1 VLGFKCF
8 LSPSGVP
15 EFGHVSDADL
25 DAAAPVLARLGL
37 PLLAHAEDPAFLRA
51 PAGDPRHYR
60 TWLASRPEQA
70 EVAAVR
76 RLARLAARGSFP
88 VHVVHVACG
97 EVIDEARRLGAGGV
111 PISLETCPHYLWF
124 AAEDI
129 PDAAP
134 AFKCAPPIRQA
145 RHRSALW
152 DALREGEVTIVASD
166 HSPCPPALK
175 AGADLIAAWG
185 GIASLELGLAAVW
198 TGARMRGFTPADLAR
213 WMSEAPARL
222 AGLVDRKGAIAPGY
236 DADLIAFDPAAE
248 RTVDPTRLQQRH
260 PVTPYA
266 GRALAGRVVRTWLR
280 GEPVW
285 DGEQVAAG
293 PPRGRMLLRGMERA
307 GAVR

>member
-1 VLGFKCF
+1 
-8 LSPSGVP
+8 
-15 EFGHVSDADL
+15 
-25 DAAAPVLARLGL
+25 
-37 PLLAHAEDPAFLRA
+37 
-51 PAGDPRHYR
+51 
-60 TWLASRPEQA
+60 
-70 EVAAVR
+70 
-76 RLARLAARGSFP
+76 
-88 VHVVHVACG
+88 VACG

-266 GRALAGRVVRTWLR
+266 GCALAGRVVRTWLR